1 MFQGPRFNFVQKER
15 AIGQKVKKIWEPC
28 QILKFKT
35 SKINLGQKEWSQTK
49 ISIIKSDS
57 TPLIY
62 PCEFFQQNRRSK
74 WQMQIFL
81 AIFHGPSSPFSLL
94 SIARGRPFLTWNIM
108 GVVPNFCKNFD
119 FLSWTEADLDID
131 LLGSRKWSQIIMSH
145 SYILAMK
152 HILQKEH
159 LRA

>member
-1 MFQGPRFNFVQKER
+1 MFQGSWFTYVQRER
-15 AIGQKVKKIWEPC
+15 AIGQKVKKIWRPC
-28 QILKFKT
+28 QILKLKT

-49 ISIIKSDS
+49 ITIIKGHS

-62 PCEFFQQNRRSK
+62 PCKFFQQNRRSK
-74 WQMQIFL
+74 LHMQIFL
-81 AIFHGPSSPFSLL
+81 AIFHGLSSPLSLL
-94 SIARGRPFLTWNIM
+94 SIAWGRPFLTWNIM
-108 GVVPNFCKNFD
+108 GANSIFCKNFD

-131 LLGSRKWSQIIMSH
+131 LLGSRKWSQILMSH

-152 HILQKEH
+152 HILQKAH